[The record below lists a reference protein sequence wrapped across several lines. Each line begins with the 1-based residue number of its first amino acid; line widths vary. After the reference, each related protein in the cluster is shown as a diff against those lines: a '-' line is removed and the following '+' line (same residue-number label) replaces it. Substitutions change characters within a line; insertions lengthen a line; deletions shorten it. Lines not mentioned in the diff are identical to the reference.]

1 MNSLRWLLHLLRCHW
16 YRWQARDAL
25 DGIEMAQIAQRRE
38 RYRMDRA
45 LAREEQERRAWDAW
59 RKAMRESQQCAE

>member
-1 MNSLRWLLHLLRCHW
+1 MNALRWLLHLLRCSW

-25 DGIEMAQIAQRRE
+25 DGIEMAQIAAKRE

-59 RKAMRESQQCAE
+59 RKAMRESRQCAE

>member
-1 MNSLRWLLHLLRCHW
+1 MRTLRWLIHLARCSY

-25 DGIEMAQIAQRRE
+25 DSIEIAQIAQKRE
-38 RYRMDRA
+38 RVRMDRA

-59 RKAMRESQQCAE
+59 RKAMREVAE

>member
-1 MNSLRWLLHLLRCHW
+1 
-16 YRWQARDAL
+16 
-25 DGIEMAQIAQRRE
+25 MAQIAAKRE

-59 RKAMRESQQCAE
+59 RKAMRESRQCAD